1 MSPTLVLYTCL
12 TKCLS
17 WLVLSYYI
25 SSGMCVNEWSPTCN
39 SACTFDIN
47 RLQIQKH
54 THNNCF
60 KVSHSCQGF
69 SRCRQ
74 LRFVL
79 DMEQYDADFLEHQ
92 VSERPLSMSF
102 SGDNTI
108 EVMAGFETRIIFGGE
123 SALLTPLDASDWDV
137 IKAVT
142 TPVIRAITK
151 KFQKV
156 YQSQVLE

>member
-1 MSPTLVLYTCL
+1 MGQVNPGDLL
-12 TKCLS
+12 LS
-17 WLVLSYYI
+17 AKVCDLDI
-25 SSGMCVNEWSPTCN
+25 STGMCVNEWTPTCN

-79 DMEQYDADFLEHQ
+79 DMEQYDADFLEHRA
-92 VSERPLSMSF
+92 SERPLTMSF
-102 SGDNTI
+102 LGNNTI

-137 IKAVT
+137 IKAVAS
-142 TPVIRAITK
+142 PVIRAITK
-151 KFQKV
+151 
-156 YQSQVLE
+156 